1 MKANM
6 FTRPEIAAAMK
17 DFVLVELYTD
27 GTDAASDENQ
37 KLQLELFKT
46 VAIPYYAILDPD
58 GKVVASYPG
67 LTHNPA
73 EYLAFLQTPKPA
85 VPQAAAAAGGTVIP
99 QPTTL
104 DGQPMVIPTGKVVVV
119 DFWATWCVPCIKEI
133 PSFNKLHKEYAAK
146 GVEVIGIGMD
156 EEGAARIKPFLAK
169 HKFDYTV
176 AVGKPAF
183 NDAYKLDLLPVTLIF
198 DRSGKLV
205 KRFEALTPESELVAA
220 VKNVL

>member
-1 MKANM
+1 
-6 FTRPEIAAAMK
+6 
-17 DFVLVELYTD
+17 
-27 GTDAASDENQ
+27 
-37 KLQLELFKT
+37 
-46 VAIPYYAILDPD
+46 
-58 GKVVASYPG
+58 
-67 LTHNPA
+67 
-73 EYLAFLQTPKPA
+73 
-85 VPQAAAAAGGTVIP
+85 
-99 QPTTL
+99 
-104 DGQPMVIPTGKVVVV
+104 VVV

-183 NDAYKLDLLPVTLIF
+183 NDTYKLDLLPVTLIF

-205 KRFEALTPESELVAA
+205 KRFEELTPESELVAA
-220 VKNVL
+220 VQNVL